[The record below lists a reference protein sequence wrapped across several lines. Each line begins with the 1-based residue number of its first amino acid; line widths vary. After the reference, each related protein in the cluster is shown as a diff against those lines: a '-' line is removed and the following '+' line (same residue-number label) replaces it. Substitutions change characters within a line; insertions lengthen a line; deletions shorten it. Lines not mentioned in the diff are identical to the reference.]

1 MAFCIKGIEMFE
13 KVSIIIPVYKQETEL
28 ENLLADLAPIKDN
41 AEIILK
47 SEGSRAKSL
56 NAGAAVAARPF
67 LWFLHADSRINEQ
80 NLHELSRALKE
91 KPDVLHYFDLAFG
104 KDGPALTPI
113 NAWGANWRSRLFG
126 VPYGDQGF
134 CLSKDMFMKTT
145 GYPEDVPY
153 GEDLM
158 FVWRAR
164 QAGIRLN
171 RLPSKLLT
179 SARKYAQKGW
189 LRLTFLYQWRWIGMS
204 IPEALK
210 MIWEKT

>member
-1 MAFCIKGIEMFE
+1 MAFCIKGVEMFE
-13 KVSIIIPVYKQETEL
+13 KVSIIIPVYNQETEL
-28 ENLLADLAPIKDN
+28 ERLLADLAFVKDS
-41 AEIILK
+41 AEIIIK

-56 NAGAAVAARPF
+56 NAGAAAATRPF
-67 LWFLHADSRINEQ
+67 FWFLHADSRVSEQ
-80 NLHELSRALKE
+80 NLQVLSHALKE
-91 KPDVLHYFDLAFG
+91 KPDALHYFDLAFG
-104 KDGPALTPI
+104 KDGPALAAF

-134 CLSKDMFMKTT
+134 CLSKEQFTKAG

-158 FVWRAR
+158 FIWHAR

-171 RLPSKLLT
+171 QLPSKLLT
-179 SARKYAQKGW
+179 SARKYSQQGW
-189 LRLTFLYQWRWIGMS
+189 LKLTLLYQWRWIGMS

-210 MIWEKT
+210 MVRVKT